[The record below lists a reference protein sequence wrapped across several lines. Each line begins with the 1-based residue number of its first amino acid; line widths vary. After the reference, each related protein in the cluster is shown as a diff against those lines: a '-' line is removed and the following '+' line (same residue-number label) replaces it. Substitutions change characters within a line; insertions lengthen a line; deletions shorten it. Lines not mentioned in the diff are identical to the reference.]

1 MSNFAIAV
9 DFDGPL
15 TAITLQ
21 ITSSQEDAFCVYVLT
36 HYISLYTYYCLKLTF
51 YCVFSAEFWANSSK
65 RINLRVLE
73 AHCGQQLA

>member
-36 HYISLYTYYCLKLTF
+36 HYISHCILLFKTYIL
-51 YCVFSAEFWANSSK
+51 
-65 RINLRVLE
+65 LRVF
-73 AHCGQQLA
+73 G